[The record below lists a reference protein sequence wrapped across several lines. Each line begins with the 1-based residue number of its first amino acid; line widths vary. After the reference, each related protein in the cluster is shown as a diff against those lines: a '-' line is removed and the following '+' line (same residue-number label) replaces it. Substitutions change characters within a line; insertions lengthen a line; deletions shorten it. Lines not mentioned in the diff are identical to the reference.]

1 MNDRVIGDRNPLRY
15 ARRMIFVLILSL
27 FSCAP
32 FVNRPLLSPQEKR
45 LSVIREAIDKNHAL
59 VHSISGHGQVV
70 IESPSQSFS
79 GTAIV
84 RVKNPDSVW
93 VKIEAML
100 GVDIGIISADR
111 KRFTL
116 FSPMENLAY
125 VGANEDT
132 LRLEM
137 FLGFDMAFDQLVQ
150 AMSGLAPIVPLDRAT
165 VSEKDEQI
173 LIVGNSGS
181 LFYQYTIE
189 PKYGLVSQLIVKN
202 QNGKIIRIEEYKRF
216 MRFGKAVVPRMM
228 RFIRPEEKESVTM
241 FYDELQVNKSLSAKD
256 FYVKMPQGVL
266 KVRL

>member
-1 MNDRVIGDRNPLRY
+1 MAL
-15 ARRMIFVLILSL
+15 VLLATL
-27 FSCAP
+27 FNCAP

-45 LSVIREAIDKNHAL
+45 LTVIREVIEKNHAL

-70 IESPSQSFS
+70 IESPMQSFS
-79 GTAIV
+79 GTATV

-125 VGANEDT
+125 IGANEDT

-137 FLGFDMAFDQLVQ
+137 FLGFDMPFDQLVQ
-150 AMSGLAPIVPLDRAT
+150 SMSGLAPIAQLDRAI

-173 LIVGNSGS
+173 VVIGTSGQLI
-181 LFYQYTIE
+181 YQYTIE
-189 PKYGLVSQLIVKN
+189 PKYGLVSQLILKA
-202 QNGKIIRIEEYKRF
+202 QNGKILRIEEYKRF

-256 FYVKMPQGVL
+256 FYIKMPQGVL